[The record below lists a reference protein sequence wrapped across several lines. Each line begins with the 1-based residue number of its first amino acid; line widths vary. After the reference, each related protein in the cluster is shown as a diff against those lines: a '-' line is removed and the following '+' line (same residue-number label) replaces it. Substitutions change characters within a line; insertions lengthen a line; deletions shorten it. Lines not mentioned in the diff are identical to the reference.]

1 MSTTTRRLA
10 RPACIIIY
18 LVLLAVS
25 FAYTQDLARPLPDA
39 IRAALGLPACLALA
53 AYGYFLHK
61 TLRRPAAHD
70 VPTAVVSLILSLF
83 WVLGSALS
91 QLKTIVPLFQDAS
104 HTAKTLLA
112 IATIAVFIHTLATPL
127 FDRILACA
135 SRTATTAAAAE
146 KSLPSAAAQTALD
159 RLVRF
164 APVVLL
170 VAWAPMVIAQLPGS
184 TSFDMNFMLAQVTG
198 SMHWNTHHPL
208 EATLLYGAIFSLGRT
223 LGGNEVG
230 FLLITLFQTA
240 AYVAACTFEL
250 RTIER
255 LGAPRWALAASLAFF
270 ALNPIFSCYCQWDV
284 KDSLFGA
291 AFIAYLSLFVL
302 YAKDPATFATSRR
315 NMAALVVAAFLTG
328 ALRKNGLYVVA
339 LSLPFLALLHTGA
352 RQRLRAAVP
361 LVIAV
366 ALVPASGAV
375 LKAALHADPGAP
387 AEALSIPFQQTA
399 RYALVNAD
407 DVEPW
412 EREAI
417 GRTLDYD
424 RLPNAYDWAVSD
436 PVKNTLHS
444 ANHLPEYL
452 RAWASQGLRHPE
464 TYLDATLLQTYGYWY
479 PSLAN
484 DYKQEYAGFA
494 MADNNGITATKW
506 LPEGARSLAQRI
518 PAIFKA
524 IPGLGHLSYMGI
536 YTWAL
541 LLAAALLLRAGRPG
555 RALIALPGLVLV
567 LTCVA
572 GPLNGSMRYGMGVVA
587 TLPLLLAAAV
597 LLAQDAAEKS
607 VPHRSAAKN

>member
-1 MSTTTRRLA
+1 MSSSTRHA
-10 RPACIIIY
+10 TRPALAIVYII
-18 LVLLAVS
+18 LLAVS
-25 FAYTQDLARPLPDA
+25 FAYTQDLAHPLPDA
-39 IRAALGLPACLALA
+39 IRTTLGLPACLALA
-53 AYGYFLHK
+53 AYGYVLHK

-70 VPTAVVSLILSLF
+70 VPTAIVSLILSLF
-83 WVLGSALS
+83 WVLGRALS

-112 IATIAVFIHTLATPL
+112 IATIAVFAHTLATPL
-127 FDRILACA
+127 FDRILA
-135 SRTATTAAAAE
+135 RHEHAAE
-146 KSLPSAAAQTALD
+146 KSLPSTATQTALD
-159 RLVRF
+159 HLIRL

-170 VAWAPMVIAQLPGS
+170 VAWAPMVVAQLPGS

-208 EATLLYGAIFSLGRT
+208 EATLLYGAIFSLGRA
-223 LGGNEVG
+223 LGGNEAG

-291 AFIAYLSLFVL
+291 AFVAYLSLFAL
-302 YAKDPATFATSRR
+302 YAKDPTAFAASRR
-315 NMAALVVAAFLTG
+315 SMAALVAAAFLTG
-328 ALRKNGLYVVA
+328 VLRKNGLYVVA
-339 LSLPFLALLHTGA
+339 LSLPFLTLLHTGA

-366 ALVPASGAV
+366 ALVPASGAI
-375 LKAALHADPGAP
+375 LKAVLRAEPGAP

-399 RYALVNAD
+399 RYALLNAD

-424 RLPNAYDWAVSD
+424 RLPQAYDWAVSD
-436 PVKNTLHS
+436 PVKNTLIS
-444 ANHLPEYL
+444 ADHLPEYL
-452 RAWASQGLRHPE
+452 RAWASQGLRHPA

-494 MADNNGITATKW
+494 MAGNNGITATKW

-524 IPGLGHLSYMGI
+524 IPGLGHLSYLGI
-536 YTWAL
+536 YTGAL
-541 LLAAALLLRAGRPG
+541 LRAAALLLRAGRPG
-555 RALIALPGLVLV
+555 RALISLPGLVLT

-587 TLPLLLAAAV
+587 TLPLLLAAAT

>member
-10 RPACIIIY
+10 RPACTIAY
-18 LVLLAVS
+18 LALLAVS
-25 FAYTQDLARPLPDA
+25 FAYTQDLAHPLPDA
-39 IRAALGLPACLALA
+39 IRTALGLPACLALA

-61 TLRRPAAHD
+61 TLRRPTAHD
-70 VPTAVVSLILSLF
+70 VPTAIASLILSLF
-83 WVLGSALS
+83 WVFGCALS
-91 QLKTIVPLFQDAS
+91 QLKTIVPLFQNAS

-112 IATIAVFIHTLATPL
+112 IATIAVFVHTLVTPL
-127 FDRILACA
+127 FDRILA
-135 SRTATTAAAAE
+135 RHEHTAE
-146 KSLPSAAAQTALD
+146 KSLPSAATQTALD
-159 RLVRF
+159 RLIRL

-170 VAWAPMVIAQLPGS
+170 VAWAPMVVAQLPGS

-208 EATLLYGAIFSLGRT
+208 EATLIYGAIFSLGRT

-291 AFIAYLSLFVL
+291 VFVAYLSLFAL
-302 YAKDPATFATSRR
+302 YAKDPTA
-315 NMAALVVAAFLTG
+315 
-328 ALRKNGLYVVA
+328 
-339 LSLPFLALLHTGA
+339 FLALLHATA

-366 ALVPASGAV
+366 ALVPASGAI
-375 LKAALHADPGAP
+375 LKAALHAEPGAP

-399 RYALVNAD
+399 RYALLNAD

-424 RLPNAYDWAVSD
+424 RLPDAYDWAVSD
-436 PVKNTLHS
+436 PVKNTLIS
-444 ANHLPEYL
+444 ADHLPDYL
-452 RAWASQGLRHPE
+452 RAWASQGLRHPA

-479 PSLAN
+479 PSLTN

-506 LPEGARSLAQRI
+506 LPEGARSLAQRV

-555 RALIALPGLVLV
+555 RALVALPGLVLI

-572 GPLNGSMRYGMGVVA
+572 GPLNGSMRYGMGVIA
-587 TLPLLLAAAV
+587 TLPLLLAAAM

-607 VPHRSAAKN
+607 LPHRSAAKN